1 MSTAMEKPAFLEVM
15 CECGE
20 LAFMKAAGAVQL
32 CVHASKA
39 ASTVLTG
46 HPRTQERQG

>member
-1 MSTAMEKPAFLEVM
+1 MEKPAFLEVM

-20 LAFMKAAGAVQL
+20 RAFMKAAGAVQL

-39 ASTVLTG
+39 ASAVLTG
-46 HPRTQERQG
+46 HPRTREGRG